1 MSIEPLTDVELDAL
15 DDISPM
21 DFKNLRESYRAL
33 RVAFSL
39 SRAAQQQDREALR
52 IAQAVRDDARADSQR
67 QLKWRRELAPLEV
80 ELTALRAELAGRTSK
95 AEQRERDT
103 RVLLI
108 GVAGT
113 IAGGIHRCGTID
125 SPEVLATIAKEA
137 VALARAVVSEV
148 DHFEPR
154 SKP

>member
-80 ELTALRAELAGRTSK
+80 ELTALRAE
-95 AEQRERDT
+95 QRERDT

-113 IAGGIHRCGTID
+113 IAGDIHRRGTID

-148 DHFEPR
+148 DHPEPR

>member
-80 ELTALRAELAGRTSK
+80 ELT
-95 AEQRERDT
+95 
-103 RVLLI
+103 
-108 GVAGT
+108 
-113 IAGGIHRCGTID
+113 
-125 SPEVLATIAKEA
+125 EVLATIAKEA